1 VKALIIEDDP
11 EIVDSV
17 FLALHIHW
25 PEAQLVATHLGRKGI
40 EMAETEDPD
49 IIILDLG
56 LPDISGFEVLKH
68 ARLFSSVPIVILT
81 VKSEE
86 ASIAKGLEWGADDYI
101 VKPCGHLELLARVK
115 ARLRDRHSHLED
127 SPLSFGPLRFDPT
140 TRQLTNG
147 RGDVKLTAIEGHII
161 HHLMRNA
168 GRVSTYSSLA
178 EYVWGDD
185 YPGSMDSLRVHIR
198 RLREKLELNPSHP
211 TLIQTKAGVGY
222 SLAKPEQTSPAAA
235 PAAPHNASH
244 PASGAGRIDSD
255 GQSLC

>member
-25 PEAQLVATHLGRKGI
+25 PDAQLVSTHLGRKGI
-40 EMAETEDPD
+40 EMAETEEPD

-56 LPDISGFEVLKH
+56 LPDISGFDVLKH
-68 ARLFSSVPIVILT
+68 ARLFSSVPIIILT
-81 VKSEE
+81 VKAEE
-86 ASIAKGLEWGADDYI
+86 ANIARGLEWGADDYI

-115 ARLRDRHSHLED
+115 ARLRERTDTRHD
-127 SPLSFGPLRFDPT
+127 SPLSFGSLRFDPA

-147 RGDVKLTAIEGHII
+147 KGDIKLTAIEGHII

-178 EYVWGDD
+178 EFVWGDD

-198 RLREKLELNPSHP
+198 RLREKIESDPSHP
-211 TLIQTKAGVGY
+211 LLILTNPGVGY
-222 SLAKPEQTSPAAA
+222 VLARGD
-235 PAAPHNASH
+235 N
-244 PASGAGRIDSD
+244 SGPR
-255 GQSLC
+255 

>member
-1 VKALIIEDDP
+1 LTVKALIIEDDP

-17 FLALHIHW
+17 FLTLHIHW

-56 LPDISGFEVLKH
+56 LPDISGFEVLKQT
-68 ARLFSSVPIVILT
+68 RLFSAVPIVILT
-81 VKSEE
+81 VRSEE
-86 ASIAKGLEWGADDYI
+86 TSVVKGLEWGADDYI
-101 VKPCGHLELLARVK
+101 VKPCGQFELLARVK
-115 ARLRDRHSHLED
+115 ARLRDRYDPPQD

-147 RGDVKLTAIEGHII
+147 RGDIKLTAIEGHIL

-168 GRVSTYSSLA
+168 GRVSAYSSLA
-178 EYVWGDD
+178 EHVWGDD
-185 YPGSMDSLRVHIR
+185 YPGSMDSLRVHVR

-211 TLIQTKAGVGY
+211 TLIQTKPGVGY
-222 SLAKPEQTSPAAA
+222 FLARGDDNRMREQQEA
-235 PAAPHNASH
+235 
-244 PASGAGRIDSD
+244 
-255 GQSLC
+255 